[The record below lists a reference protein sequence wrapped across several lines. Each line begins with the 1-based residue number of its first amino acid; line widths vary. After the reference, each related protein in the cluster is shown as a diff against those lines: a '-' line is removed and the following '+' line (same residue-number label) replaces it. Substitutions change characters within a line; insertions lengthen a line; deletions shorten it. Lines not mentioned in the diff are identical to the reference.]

1 MASSVPT
8 IKLVKYKDTAMVEAI
23 WYWVL
28 INDPTKRIGPPYFST
43 REDAETWASENGYK
57 YK

>member
-1 MASSVPT
+1 MAGVPT
-8 IKLVKYKDTAMVEAI
+8 IRLIKYKDTAMTEAI

-28 INDPTKRIGPPYFST
+28 INDPSKRIGPPYFDT
-43 REDAETWASENGYK
+43 KEEAQTWATENGYK

>member
-1 MASSVPT
+1 MAGVPT
-8 IKLVKYKDTAMVEAI
+8 IKLIKYKDTAMTEAI

-28 INDPTKRIGPPYFST
+28 INDPSKRIGPPYFDT
-43 REDAETWASENGYK
+43 KEEAQTWATENGYK

>member
-1 MASSVPT
+1 MAGVPT
-8 IKLVKYKDTAMVEAI
+8 IKLIQFKDPAMKSAI

-28 INDPTKRIGPPYFST
+28 INNPNERVGPPYFDT
-43 REDAETWASENGYK
+43 RADALDWATENGYK

>member
-1 MASSVPT
+1 MSGVPT
-8 IKLVKYKDTAMVEAI
+8 IRLIKYKDTAMVEAI

-28 INDPTKRIGPPYFST
+28 ITDPSKRIGPPYFT
-43 REDAETWASENGYK
+43 TKEDAQAWASENGYK

>member
-1 MASSVPT
+1 MSGVPT
-8 IKLVKYKDTAMVEAI
+8 IRLIKYKDTAMIEAI

-28 INDPTKRIGPPYFST
+28 ITDPSKRIGPPYFATKEEAQS
-43 REDAETWASENGYK
+43 WASENGYK